1 MRISLLLAICVAVTF
16 SAAQGVGGGLPI
28 PPPSA
33 TVFNQI
39 QQMSGWQWCNS
50 PKCAGGSGNGT
61 YWMAQ
66 FQQHPSISG
75 ASTQLYNSGIWDNA
89 LWYMKLGSGHDAATN
104 LLWDFWV
111 QVDSNAAKGAQA
123 LEYDSFQF
131 VNGYNYMIG
140 SQCNVAAGLWDVWDE
155 LHGKW
160 IHTTIPC
167 HGFPANT
174 WHHIQWYVTTNHSN
188 NTYTYHTLVV
198 DGMAH
203 NLNLTYSAKNIGWYA
218 NIGVQYQL
226 DVNATGQGYNEWFDL
241 SKLTIW

>member
-1 MRISLLLAICVAVTF
+1 MKLTISLAICMMATLSVAQ
-16 SAAQGVGGGLPI
+16 SIGGGGLPV
-28 PPPSA
+28 PPPNA

-39 QQMSGWQWCNS
+39 QEMPGWGSCNS
-50 PKCAGGSGNGT
+50 PSCAGGSGNGA

-66 FQQHPSISG
+66 YQQQPSLSG

-89 LWYMKLGSGHDAATN
+89 LWYMKLGAHDSDTN

-111 QVDSNAAKGAQA
+111 ELDSNAAKGAQA

-155 LHGKW
+155 LNGHW
-160 IHTTIPC
+160 IHTTISC
-167 HGFPANT
+167 HGFAAGG
-174 WHHIQWYVTTNHSN
+174 WHHIQWYVTTNHSAH
-188 NTYTYHTLVV
+188 TYTYHTLVV
-198 DGMAH
+198 DGTPH
-203 NLNLTYSAKNIGWYA
+203 TLNKTYSAKNIGWYG

-241 SKLTIW
+241 CKLTIW